1 MSVQKQNE
9 LLEMLVS
16 CGSSEDDA
24 LETVIMMCE
33 GENDDW
39 DNQDELQEE
48 VLLEFQE
55 CY

>member
-24 LETVIMMCE
+24 LETVILMV
-33 GENDDW
+33 NDMEVE
-39 DNQDELQEE
+39 DE
-48 VLLEFQE
+48 
-55 CY
+55 